1 MILNQKA
8 QDAKDSGVK
17 MTIQTEV
24 FTKLPFTD
32 WEIITLFGNLL
43 DNALEATQKVTSEN
57 PWIHVKFIRRNRLF
71 YVEIENSAEEA
82 VRVENGQL
90 RSQKEENGLHGY
102 GMKNVREIVEKHEG
116 DLQYITTDTS
126 FLVSVSIY
134 DMK

>member
-1 MILNQKA
+1 M
-8 QDAKDSGVK
+8 
-17 MTIQTEV
+17 
-24 FTKLPFTD
+24 
-32 WEIITLFGNLL
+32 
-43 DNALEATQKVTSEN
+43 
-57 PWIHVKFIRRNRLF
+57 
-71 YVEIENSAEEA
+71 
-82 VRVENGQL
+82 RVEYGQL

>member
-1 MILNQKA
+1 MDLCEIYK
-8 QDAKDSGVK
+8 
-17 MTIQTEV
+17 TEPA
-24 FTKLPFTD
+24 FLRGD
-32 WEIITLFGNLL
+32 W
-43 DNALEATQKVTSEN
+43 
-57 PWIHVKFIRRNRLF
+57 
-71 YVEIENSAEEA
+71 NSAEEA